1 MLKYLLVI
9 VLLIYIAEE
18 CTTTTSITIITKFI
32 VQKHAY
38 DDYMISLHWI
48 IQQTKTDYLLP
59 IDISCL
65 HITQTVR
72 LWTTEEE

>member
-18 CTTTTSITIITKFI
+18 CTTTTSITVITKFI

-38 DDYMISLHWI
+38 DDYMISLH
-48 IQQTKTDYLLP
+48 
-59 IDISCL
+59 
-65 HITQTVR
+65 
-72 LWTTEEE
+72 